1 MLYRMSYMSKKVSAR
16 EFLHHFA
23 SLEKKLRPGESV
35 TVTRHG
41 TPIGEFTKRPAKP
54 KIKMP
59 DFKKDACR
67 LGYGTEVGDRLLAR
81 LLSDEA
87 IC

>member
-1 MLYRMSYMSKKVSAR
+1 MSKKVSAR
-16 EFLHHFA
+16 EFLHQFA

-41 TPIGEFTKRPAKP
+41 KPVGEFTKRPTKQ

-59 DFKKDACR
+59 DFEKDAKR
-67 LGYGTEVGDRLLAR
+67 AGISVEAGDRLLAR